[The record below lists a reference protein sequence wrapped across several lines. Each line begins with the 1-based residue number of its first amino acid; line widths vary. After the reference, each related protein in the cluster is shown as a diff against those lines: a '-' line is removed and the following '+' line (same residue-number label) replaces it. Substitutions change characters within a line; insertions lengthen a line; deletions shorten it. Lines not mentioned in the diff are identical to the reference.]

1 MTPIPIE
8 QAGPAPKRETPG
20 ISERYRQQV
29 YDNANRA
36 LAGEISADE
45 WEEEIR
51 RLEGMK

>member
-1 MTPIPIE
+1 MPMPDE
-8 QAGPAPKRETPG
+8 QAGQVPQREPPG

-51 RLEGMK
+51 RLEGMR